1 MKQRIRA
8 EAHGTSPA
16 ARSLL
21 GDIADGGPAV
31 NTAPEDPIPSARRR
45 EWALC
50 A

>member
-8 EAHGTSPA
+8 EAHGASPA
-16 ARSLL
+16 TRSLL
-21 GDIADGGPAV
+21 DGIADAGPAV
-31 NTAPEDPIPSARRR
+31 NTAPHGRIPSARRR